1 MTDRLIERDP
11 LARFSAALFE
21 AVGVPPDDA
30 LFAAGTLVEADLR
43 GVYSHGTVRLQPKY
57 LQELASGKINPTPA
71 ISVAREGP
79 GFAVVDGDGGMGQLV
94 SRTAMGLAVDK
105 ARSNAVGAV
114 VARRSRHYGAAA
126 FWSMMAAHQG
136 MIGFT
141 CSNGPGVNTAP
152 YGGIEP
158 SQGNLP
164 LSWAVPA
171 DREFPILLDMAT
183 GVVAFGKIAMAQI
196 RSESIPS
203 GWAID
208 EEGNDVTDPGKAAAV
223 LPAGGPKGYGLG
235 VILDSLAGSLSGG
248 MPSIVRLDEGTDD
261 RSADASNHF
270 FLAIDVRQFIPLDE
284 FEKTVDSHVRLLRGI
299 RPREGF
305 DRVYAPGEIEW
316 LTKEKRLT
324 GGIPFRPEELA
335 VLEKMGRDYGVL
347 ALWN

>member
-1 MTDRLIERDP
+1 MTDRLIAREP

-21 AVGVPPDDA
+21 AVGVPLDDA
-30 LFAAGTLVEADLR
+30 RFAAGTLVEADLR
-43 GVYSHGTVRLQPKY
+43 GVYSHGAVRLQPKY

-71 ISVAREGP
+71 ISVAREGS

-94 SRTAMGLAVDK
+94 SRAAMGLAIEK
-105 ARSNAVGAV
+105 ARSTAVGAV
-114 VARRSRHYGAAA
+114 TARHSRHYGAAA
-126 FWSMMAAHQG
+126 FWSMLAADQG

-171 DREFPILLDMAT
+171 GREFPIMLDMAT

-196 RSESIPS
+196 RNESIPL

-208 EEGNDVTDPGKAAAV
+208 EAGNDVTDPAKAAAV

-248 MPSIVRLDEGTDD
+248 MPSIVHMDE
-261 RSADASNHF
+261 SADDQSANASNHF
-270 FLAIDVRQFIPLDE
+270 FLAIDVGKFISIDE
-284 FEKTVDSHVRLLRGI
+284 FKKTVDSHVRLLRGI
-299 RPREGF
+299 RPRKGV

-316 LTKEKRLT
+316 LTKEKRLAE
-324 GGIPFRPEELA
+324 GIPFRSEELA
-335 VLEKMGRDYGVL
+335 VLEKMGRDHGVRPP
-347 ALWN
+347 WN

>member
-1 MTDRLIERDP
+1 MTDLLIEQEP
-11 LARFSAALFE
+11 LTRFSAALFE
-21 AVGVPPDDA
+21 AVGVPRDDA

-57 LQELASGKINPTPA
+57 LQELASRKINPVPA

-79 GFAVVDGDGGMGQLV
+79 GFAVVDGDGGMGQIV
-94 SRTAMGLAVDK
+94 SRAAMGLAIEK
-105 ARSNAVGAV
+105 ARSTAVGAV
-114 VARRSRHYGAAA
+114 TARDSRHYGAAA
-126 FWSMMAAHQG
+126 YWSMMAADQG

-171 DREFPILLDMAT
+171 GREFPILLDMAT

-196 RSESIPS
+196 RNESIPI

-208 EEGNDVTDPGKAAAV
+208 EEGNDVTDPAKAEAV

-235 VILDSLAGSLSGG
+235 VILDSLTGSLSGTK
-248 MPSIVRLDEGTDD
+248 PSIVRLDEGIDD

-270 FLAIDVRQFIPLDE
+270 FLAIDVRQFVPVDE
-284 FEKTVDSHVRLLRGI
+284 FENVVDSHVRLLRGI
-299 RPREGF
+299 RPRKGF

-316 LTKEKRLT
+316 LTKEKRLAE
-324 GGIPFRPEELA
+324 GIPFRPEELA
-335 VLEKMGRDYGVL
+335 VLEKMGRDYRVV
-347 ALWN
+347 ATWN

>member
-1 MTDRLIERDP
+1 MTDRLIAREP

-21 AVGVPPDDA
+21 A
-30 LFAAGTLVEADLR
+30 DLR
-43 GVYSHGTVRLQPKY
+43 GVYSHGAVRLQPKY
-57 LQELASGKINPTPA
+57 LQELASGKIKPSPA

-94 SRTAMGLAVDK
+94 SRAAMGLAIEK
-105 ARSNAVGAV
+105 ARSTAVGAV
-114 VARRSRHYGAAA
+114 TARHSRHYGAAA
-126 FWSMMAAHQG
+126 FWSMLAADQG

-171 DREFPILLDMAT
+171 GREFPIMLDMAT

-196 RSESIPS
+196 RNESIPL

-208 EEGNDVTDPGKAAAV
+208 EAGNDVTDPAKAAAV

-248 MPSIVRLDEGTDD
+248 MPSIVRMDESTDD
-261 RSADASNHF
+261 QSANASNHF
-270 FLAIDVRQFIPLDE
+270 FLAIDVSKFISIDE
-284 FEKTVDSHVRLLRGI
+284 FKKTVDSHVRLLRGI
-299 RPREGF
+299 RPRKGV

-316 LTKEKRLT
+316 LTKEQRLAE
-324 GGIPFRPEELA
+324 GIPFRSEELA
-335 VLEKMGRDYGVL
+335 VLEKMGRDHGVRPP
-347 ALWN
+347 WN